1 MVKSYHKVLDIC
13 SSYISNLKPRGSF
26 LVYSSGKGFVVEIY
40 NTDKP
45 VRHSDSNT
53 SLWLVGKLSIQ
64 GRKVFIEKVGY
75 GEFRKYISK
84 ELRKDGVKV
93 KKFKLSIDYLTK
105 NINPKKS

>member
-53 SLWLVGKLSIQ
+53 SL
-64 GRKVFIEKVGY
+64 
-75 GEFRKYISK
+75 
-84 ELRKDGVKV
+84 
-93 KKFKLSIDYLTK
+93 
-105 NINPKKS
+105 